1 MGRKKKKEPTK
12 RMLGA
17 SFFQEQG
24 DLKNKHRALP
34 LLLVAV
40 RGPGEG
46 LEAESNLPRG
56 HWLTR
61 MPILLESEIRLDV
74 HCPSKLCKNRL
85 AENLLNRD
93 FMGFAPCYRN
103 SRVKVVDL

>member
-1 MGRKKKKEPTK
+1 MP
-12 RMLGA
+12 GA

-24 DLKNKHRALP
+24 DFKNKHRALP

-46 LEAESNLPRG
+46 LEAGSNLLGAISSCRSQYS
-56 HWLTR
+56 
-61 MPILLESEIRLDV
+61 LESEIRLDI

-103 SRVKVVDL
+103 SRIKVVDL